1 MAKKRIHQIAKELD
15 VASADILFLAKE
27 LGLEVKTASSGL
39 TPEEEELVVLS
50 FNETKNN
57 EDTANND
64 EVSTSDSVSDDD
76 DKPQELEDKA
86 EPSEDVEDETET
98 SVDVEVSDNI
108 QIIEIPSK
116 STPEELSELINVDA
130 TQIVGDL
137 MNLGIMQSMTSE
149 LNDDEIEKLLEKYD
163 LIPEIIEK
171 VEVKRSEILQLEEFI
186 DTDEELLVRSP
197 IITVMGHVD
206 HGKTS
211 LLDYIR
217 NEKVADGEAGG
228 ITQHVGAYKV
238 DTGELGIT
246 FIDTPGHE
254 AFTQMRARGAN
265 VTDIVVLV
273 VAADDGIMPQTIEAI
288 NHSKAAGVPIV
299 VAVNKCD
306 LPDANPAL
314 VKADLTKYEIIAED
328 LGGDTPVVEVSALKG
343 DGIDDLLETLSLVA
357 EIEELKSNPNANAS
371 GYIIESRMEV
381 GRGNVATV
389 VVTRGT
395 LKQGDF
401 LYAGGAFCRIKSMFD
416 HTNKILKKV
425 IPGSPVDIIG
435 WDESP
440 NSGDQFVVVKNQK
453 EAKSKA
459 EENKTL
465 LKDFD
470 SSAYTVQSRVSEMM
484 KLLQEG
490 ELNTI
495 NIILKADTNGSVEAI
510 KDGLMKLSSDEV
522 QIQIVHSAVGGIVLS
537 DVDLAGATS
546 SLIVGFNVRPD
557 SQARNMAQ
565 SKGID
570 VRTYQIIY
578 ELLDDITEAL
588 QGEMT
593 IKTEEAVIGMVDV
606 RTTFRAPKVGVVAGS
621 IVTEGRVEI
630 DSKARLLRDGVVI
643 YEGTV
648 TSLRRFKDNVEK
660 VLEGLE
666 CGIGLTDYK
675 DIKEGDVIEI
685 LGEVE
690 IK

>member
-15 VASADILFLAKE
+15 VASADIVFLANE
-27 LGLEVKTASSGL
+27 LGIEVKTASSGL
-39 TPEEEELVVLS
+39 TPEEEELVLLA
-50 FNETKNN
+50 FNEQNVT
-57 EDTANND
+57 EDSTTDDTVGIIEETDNTDSETQEKQTD
-64 EVSTSDSVSDDD
+64 EKDDQQTD
-76 DKPQELEDKA
+76 
-86 EPSEDVEDETET
+86 TE
-98 SVDVEVSDNI
+98 SVDI
-108 QIIEIPSK
+108 QIIEVPSGC
-116 STPEELSELINVDA
+116 TPEELSSIINIDA

-137 MNLGIMQSMTSE
+137 MSLGIMQSMTSQ
-149 LNDDEIEKLLEKYD
+149 LKDKEIETLLEKYD
-163 LIPEIIEK
+163 LMPEIVEK
-171 VEVKRSEILQLEEFI
+171 VEIKRSEILALQEFQ
-186 DTDEELLVRSP
+186 DEEQNLTVRSP

-238 DTGELGIT
+238 ESGDLGIT

-343 DGIDDLLETLSLVA
+343 DGVDDLLETLSLVA
-357 EIEELKSNPNANAS
+357 EIEELKANPNTNAS

-401 LYAGGAFCRIKSMFD
+401 LYAGGAFCRVKSMFD
-416 HTNKILKKV
+416 HTNKVLKNV

-440 NSGDQFVVVKNQK
+440 NSGDQFVAVKSQK
-453 EAKSKA
+453 EAKAKA
-459 EENKTL
+459 EQNKTL

-470 SSAYTVQSRVSEMM
+470 SSSYTVQSRVSEMM
-484 KLLQEG
+484 QLLQEG

-495 NIILKADTNGSVEAI
+495 NVILKADTNGSVEAI
-510 KDGLMKLSSDEV
+510 KDGLLKLSSDEV
-522 QIQIVHSAVGGIVLS
+522 QIEIVHSAVGGIVLS
-537 DVDLAGATS
+537 DVDLAGATN

>member
-39 TPEEEELVVLS
+39 THEEEELVVLS

-171 VEVKRSEILQLEEFI
+171 VEVKRSEILQLEEFS

>member
-15 VASADILFLAKE
+15 VASADIVFLSNE
-27 LGLEVKTASSGL
+27 LGIEVKTASSGL
-39 TPEEEELVVLS
+39 TPDEEELVVLAFKEKNMS
-50 FNETKNN
+50 NESSQ
-57 EDTANND
+57 ND
-64 EVSTSDSVSDDD
+64 EVSTTVVSINEPEVSTTEDD
-76 DKPQELEDKA
+76 EDISK
-86 EPSEDVEDETET
+86 ETISEEKEIDI
-98 SVDVEVSDNI
+98 VEVI
-108 QIIEIPSK
+108 TG
-116 STPEELSELINVDA
+116 STPEELSDVINIEA

-137 MNLGIMQSMTSE
+137 MSLGIMQSMTSE
-149 LNDDEIEKLLEKYD
+149 LSDEEIEKLLEKYD
-163 LIPEIIEK
+163 LLPEFIDRI
-171 VEVKRSEILQLEEFI
+171 VIKRSEIIELQEFE
-186 DTDEELLVRSP
+186 DDEENLSTRSP

-238 DTGELGIT
+238 DSGELGIT

-306 LPDANPAL
+306 LQDANPAL

-343 DGIDDLLETLSLVA
+343 DGVDDLLETLSLVA
-357 EIEELKSNPNANAS
+357 EIEELKSNPNTNAS

-381 GRGNVATV
+381 GRGSVATV

-401 LYAGGAFCRIKSMFD
+401 LYAGGAFCRVKSMFD
-416 HTNKILKKV
+416 HTNKVLNKV

-440 NSGDQFVVVKNQK
+440 NSGDQFVAVKNQK
-453 EAKSKA
+453 EAKTKA
-459 EENKTL
+459 DQNKTV

-470 SSAYTVQSRVSEMM
+470 SSSYTVQSRVSEMM

-495 NIILKADTNGSVEAI
+495 NVILKADTNGSVEAI
-510 KDGLMKLSSDEV
+510 KDGLLKLSSDEV
-522 QIQIVHSAVGGIVLS
+522 QIQIVHAAVGGIVLS

-593 IKTEEAVIGMVDV
+593 IKTEEAVIGMVEV

-621 IVTEGRVEI
+621 VVTEGRVEI
-630 DSKARLLRDGVVI
+630 DSKARLLRNGVVV

-648 TSLRRFKDNVEK
+648 TSLRRFKDNVER

>member
-15 VASADILFLAKE
+15 VASADIVFLANE
-27 LGLEVKTASSGL
+27 LGIEVKTASSGL
-39 TPEEEELVVLS
+39 TPEEEELVLLA
-50 FNETKNN
+50 FNEQNVT
-57 EDTANND
+57 EDSTTDDTVEIIEETDSTDSETQETQTD
-64 EVSTSDSVSDDD
+64 EKDDQQTD
-76 DKPQELEDKA
+76 
-86 EPSEDVEDETET
+86 TE
-98 SVDVEVSDNI
+98 SVDI
-108 QIIEIPSK
+108 QIIEVPSGC
-116 STPEELSELINVDA
+116 TPEELSSIINIDA

-137 MNLGIMQSMTSE
+137 MSLGIMQSMTSQ
-149 LNDDEIEKLLEKYD
+149 LKDKEIETLLEKYD
-163 LIPEIIEK
+163 LMPEIVEK
-171 VEVKRSEILQLEEFI
+171 VEIKRSEILALQEFQ
-186 DTDEELLVRSP
+186 DEEQNLTVRSP

-238 DTGELGIT
+238 ESGDLGIT

-343 DGIDDLLETLSLVA
+343 DGVDDLLETLSLVA
-357 EIEELKSNPNANAS
+357 EIEELKANPNTNAS

-401 LYAGGAFCRIKSMFD
+401 LYAGAAFCRVKSMFD
-416 HTNKILKKV
+416 HTNKVLKNV

-440 NSGDQFVVVKNQK
+440 NSGDQFVAVKSQK
-453 EAKSKA
+453 EAKAKA
-459 EENKTL
+459 EQNKTL

-470 SSAYTVQSRVSEMM
+470 SSSYTVQSRVSEMM
-484 KLLQEG
+484 QLLQEG

-495 NIILKADTNGSVEAI
+495 NVILKADTNGSVEAI
-510 KDGLMKLSSDEV
+510 KDGLLKLSSDEV
-522 QIQIVHSAVGGIVLS
+522 QIEIVHSAVGGIVLS
-537 DVDLAGATS
+537 DVDLAGATN